1 MDERFSRRHALQAGL
16 GVGGAALLGT
26 GLSSILAACGGTST
40 GNSGGSGGS
49 SALKKF
55 NFGLDN
61 NVSHL
66 DPGNMGLLAEFQVG
80 VAIYDQLIWSIP
92 DSGNKGFLPGLATG
106 WTASNGGATYTFKLR
121 KDVKFHDGTAFNAEA
136 VKFNFDRIVSGKM
149 GSASFLED
157 YSHTN
162 VVDDYTAEVNF
173 SQPNASFLNNLTIPP
188 LGIVSP
194 AAVKKYGSQF
204 NLNPVGS
211 GPFSFVSFTS
221 GEQVVLKQNPD
232 YRWGPSV
239 LGLAGPAKIEQLT
252 FRIIEESATQASAL
266 QTGELN
272 VAYDLDTADVVSLT
286 KSGTYVKQIRSIP
299 GEPVGFTFNIK
310 KAPTDEVA
318 VRQAVSYGT
327 NKPALIKTLYN
338 DLYQPAYSVMSSTT
352 PGYDSTEFY
361 PYNPTKAKALLDSSG
376 WTMGSGG
383 VREKN
388 GQQLK
393 LSWLMPIGFGNPQ
406 PLAELI
412 AAQLQTIGIQS
423 SIAAAASPGVFTE
436 IDDYVMNLSYVF
448 YQNPDPSFLSL
459 RYACAALKG
468 GNVADYCTTGMD
480 SMLTQANAT
489 VNTTSRYAQYRKIQ
503 QILMA
508 QDAIMLPI
516 FNNAASFVYSKSL
529 KGLQYNNIQL
539 AMFTAI

>member
-1 MDERFSRRHALQAGL
+1 MDERISRRHALQAGL

-26 GLSSILAACGGTST
+26 GLSSILAACGGSPSGTSGT
-40 GNSGGSGGS
+40 GGGS
-49 SALKKF
+49 APKKF

-61 NVSHL
+61 NVTHL

-80 VAIYDQLIWSIP
+80 VALYDQLIWSIP
-92 DSGNKGFLPGLATG
+92 DSGNTSFLPGLATS
-106 WTASNGGATYTFKLR
+106 WTPSNGGATYTFKLR
-121 KDVKFHDGTAFNAEA
+121 KDVKFHDGSSFNADA
-136 VKFNFDRIVSGKM
+136 VKFNFDRIISGKL
-149 GSASFLED
+149 GSASFLEN

-162 VVDDYTAEVNF
+162 VVDDSTAEVNF

-194 AAVKKYGSQF
+194 AAVKKYGSGF
-204 NLNPVGS
+204 NLHPVGS

-221 GEQVVLKQNPD
+221 GEQVVLARNPD
-232 YRWGPSV
+232 YKWGPSV
-239 LGLAGPAKIEQLT
+239 LGLAGPARIQQLT

-286 KSGTYVKQIRSIP
+286 KGGSYVKDIRSIP

-310 KAPTDEVA
+310 KAPTDELA

-338 DLYQPAYSVMSSTT
+338 DLYEPAYSVMSSTT

-361 PYNPTKAKALLDSSG
+361 PYNPAKAKSLLDSAG
-376 WTMGSGG
+376 WAMGSGG

-388 GQQLK
+388 GVKLS

-412 AAQLQTIGIQS
+412 AAQLQQIGVAS

-448 YQNPDPSFLSL
+448 YQNPDPSFLNL

-468 GNVADYCTTGMD
+468 GNVADYCTTSMDGM
-480 SMLTQANAT
+480 LNAANA
-489 VNTTSRYAQYRKIQ
+489 NTNATARYAEYKKIQ

-529 KGLQYNNIQL
+529 KGLRYNNIQL
-539 AMFTAI
+539 AMFNAI